1 MKAKILYLSFA
12 LLIIVMLLSTLFN
25 FWLSRQNTKIMSEE
39 AGQVKFEAQ
48 HNTIQPVQQPT
59 YQPVVA
65 TPVKPSSSTLK
76 IPGITIVAKQPTQQ
90 TTPSEETKIQE
101 AKITENAPLWPTK
114 NPTTPQKESSPT
126 QPAAGITKIGKYP
139 SETEKKEMNQQGI
152 VMY

>member
-1 MKAKILYLSFA
+1 MKSKILYLSFA
-12 LLIIVMLLSTLFN
+12 LLIIIMLISALFN
-25 FWLSRQNTKIMSEE
+25 FWLSRENTKILPERPEQVE
-39 AGQVKFEAQ
+39 AE
-48 HNTIQPVQQPT
+48 HNMIQPSQQPT

-65 TPVKPSSSTLK
+65 TPLKPSSPTLK

-90 TTPSEETKIQE
+90 ATPSEEIKIPE
-101 AKITENAPLWPTK
+101 AKKTENAPLWPAK
-114 NPTTPQKESSPT
+114 NPTPPQKESSPT